1 MEGIEGDLFSG
12 AISSQIYVH
21 MFRRRRPCQR
31 DCSPYSEAG
40 GVLRGENPWHE
51 CRRAILL
58 MREVDGPFYSKAEG
72 F

>member
-1 MEGIEGDLFSG
+1 MCTCFVNAASVN
-12 AISSQIYVH
+12 AIAV
-21 MFRRRRPCQR
+21 
-31 DCSPYSEAG
+31 YSEAG

-58 MREVDGPFYSKAEG
+58 MREVDGPFYSEAEG